1 MKRHTLYR
9 ERAGMAALVGV
20 AAMALALPSAAMADD
35 TASAAPAATNAPA
48 TAAPDTSA
56 SPTIVANA
64 GTPSA
69 ATTKA
74 TSQPNQAMRG
84 SHSDRVEA
92 RIKELRTKL
101 KITANEEDQWNA
113 VVQVMRDNARA
124 MDDLIQARRANTNA
138 MTALDDVKAYSEMAD
153 ARAEGVKKFVAAFEP
168 LYTSMS
174 DAQKKVAD
182 QLFNANN
189 ARNTRLAGRSSGRG
203 S

>member
-1 MKRHTLYR
+1 
-9 ERAGMAALVGV
+9 
-20 AAMALALPSAAMADD
+20 
-35 TASAAPAATNAPA
+35 
-48 TAAPDTSA
+48 
-56 SPTIVANA
+56 
-64 GTPSA
+64 
-69 ATTKA
+69 
-74 TSQPNQAMRG
+74 MRG

-153 ARAEGVKKFVAAFEP
+153 ARAAGVKKFVAAFEP

-174 DAQKKVAD
+174 DALMAD
-182 QLFNANN
+182 
-189 ARNTRLAGRSSGRG
+189 G

>member
-1 MKRHTLYR
+1 M
-9 ERAGMAALVGV
+9 
-20 AAMALALPSAAMADD
+20 S
-35 TASAAPAATNAPA
+35 S
-48 TAAPDTSA
+48 
-56 SPTIVANA
+56 SPTVVANA
-64 GTPSA
+64 GTQPA
-69 ATTKA
+69 ATTRA
-74 TSQPNQAMRG
+74 SPSNSNQATRG

-124 MDDLIQARRANTNA
+124 MDDLIQARKANTST
-138 MTALDDVKAYSEMAD
+138 MTALDDVKAYSEIAD

-182 QLFNANN
+182 QLFNSNN